1 MTLVPRVGPVR
12 RTTLVREDLPVER
25 LLEIAGTYRPDL
37 EAARSLLSA
46 IHADTG
52 DALWGGLG
60 PQIQAGYTY
69 GGIQADA
76 PGQQSAL
83 HEQQKAGVGASFALG
98 LSTFGLVKTA
108 KANEQLASVD
118 VQRQLDEVRAAVI
131 SAQQNSLTNAKLIPV
146 ASDQLKAAEE
156 ALRLAQANL
165 KAGTMLTIDVLQVQ
179 AEVDR
184 ARLRYVDAV
193 VHYNQAQVN
202 FLAALGVLEPKA
214 VALR

>member
-1 MTLVPRVGPVR
+1 M
-12 RTTLVREDLPVER
+12 
-25 LLEIAGTYRPDL
+25 
-37 EAARSLLSA
+37 
-46 IHADTG
+46 
-52 DALWGGLG
+52 
-60 PQIQAGYTY
+60 
-69 GGIQADA
+69 
-76 PGQQSAL
+76 
-83 HEQQKAGVGASFALG
+83 
-98 LSTFGLVKTA
+98 
-108 KANEQLASVD
+108 
-118 VQRQLDEVRAAVI
+118 QRQIDEVRAAVV

-146 ASDQLKAAEE
+146 ASDQLKAADE